1 MTLQNRLNL
10 GILVLLA
17 STTISLQAQQ
27 TLDRFL
33 VPIHLLA
40 PVQGAYGSVWH
51 SELWVLNTGDETVQL
66 DDLGPSCSFDCPGE
80 PIPPQRAIAA
90 TAIRGLIF
98 NGIPGAILRASSS
111 VADNLVFQSRFFD
124 SSRINASAGASLPVV
139 RESQTPSGDIH
150 LLGVPVSP
158 QYRQM
163 LRVYTFDQVP
173 GRSAR
178 VRIYAVSAEGFG
190 DTGTD
195 PLLADVVVPIRFA
208 ATFTQPGYAQLGEIQ
223 SLPALQGHDFVRL
236 VITPGGPFKIW
247 AMVSLTNNATQ
258 EVTVILPNH
267 AGRRGAA

>member
-1 MTLQNRLNL
+1 MTLHHRLTL
-10 GILVLLA
+10 GILVLFA
-17 STTISLQAQQ
+17 SAATSLQAQQ
-27 TLDRFL
+27 TLDRLL

-40 PVQGAYGSVWH
+40 PVQGAYGSVWN
-51 SELWVLNTGDETVQL
+51 SELWVLNTGDETVRL
-66 DDLGPSCSFDCPGE
+66 DDLGPSCPFDCPGE
-80 PIPPQRAIAA
+80 PLPPRRAIAA

-98 NGIPGAILRASSS
+98 NGIPGAILRAPSS

-124 SSRINASAGASLPVV
+124 SSRISASAGVSLPVV

-150 LLGVPVSP
+150 LVGVPVSP

-178 VRIYAVSAEGFG
+178 VQIYAISDVSAGE
-190 DTGTD
+190 TGPD

-236 VITPGGPFKIW
+236 VITPLGAFKIW
-247 AMVSLTNNATQ
+247 AMISLTNNATQ
-258 EVTVILPNH
+258 EVTVVLPNH
-267 AGRRGAA
+267 AWREAA